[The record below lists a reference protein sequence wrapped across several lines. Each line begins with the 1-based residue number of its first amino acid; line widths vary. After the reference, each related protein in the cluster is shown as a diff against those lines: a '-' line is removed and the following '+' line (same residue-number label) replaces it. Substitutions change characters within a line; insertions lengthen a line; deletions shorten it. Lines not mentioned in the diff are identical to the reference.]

1 MSRRLLSYSF
11 FTLFLLS
18 FFSAN
23 TALAQMNSIVPGG
36 DWRDTKG
43 NLIAATEGGIINV
56 DGIYYLWG
64 MDRSK
69 SNYTFEGIN
78 LYSSPDL
85 KNWTFVNQ
93 ILKKTSHS
101 ELNNGAVVERAKLL
115 HNKKTGQFIIWMH
128 YEGYNA
134 YSVAEV
140 AYATCNTIGG
150 NYTLRSHF
158 RPMNID
164 SRDLN
169 VYQDND
175 GKAYLICTTKGNQNV
190 SLFELDENYTGIVK
204 EVYRGNA
211 SDDMECEGHAIIR
224 TGGYYFWLMSW
235 CTGWDFNDNRYFYS
249 KTLAGPW
256 TSGGNVAVTNTHTYE
271 SQVGFAVP
279 VTGTETTTFLYMGD
293 RWSVNN
299 YAMSRIVML
308 PISVSGTKL
317 NVAWNDQW
325 NIDTKTGVWAPGAAN
340 FQNGVYKITAKHS
353 GKVLGTNGSSVQQQ
367 NYTGAASQHWRI
379 QNLGAS
385 FFRITNIESGKVID
399 INGAS
404 RDAGAKAIQY
414 AWGDAYNQK
423 WQINDCG
430 NGYHRFVS
438 VNTLGKALQI
448 SGASTA
454 AGTDAELG
462 NFNYSNNQLW
472 ELTAVNNSIQ
482 SGKTYRIVNRT
493 SSKVLDGISS
503 DQVVQNGAGNSG
515 SQIWEITDLK
525 NGYYSIVNTQDRK
538 SLSNANSANNLA
550 PAVAESTSETI
561 TFAQQW
567 QITDMGNG
575 YFKIIN
581 RMSGKLLDN
590 KDSKLT
596 DGNPIIQYSDYSS
609 TNNNQQWSFQA
620 ADIIT
625 SVADFP
631 TAAQIK
637 VYPNPARD
645 RIHVSLGDLSAT
657 KISIFDLCG
666 KEIVKLAGT
675 LQGDQDI
682 ETGQA
687 GKGIYLIVVEGDEF
701 KISSGI
707 VIE

>member
-1 MSRRLLSYSF
+1 MTRLI
-11 FTLFLLS
+11 FTFIFSLFLQSILS
-18 FFSAN
+18 NNA
-23 TALAQMNSIVPGG
+23 ALAQMNTIVPGG
-36 DWRDTKG
+36 DWRDTNG

-56 DGIYYLWG
+56 DGMYYLWG

-93 ILKKTSHS
+93 ILKKTSHA

-140 AYATCNTIGG
+140 GYATCNTIGG
-150 NYTLRSHF
+150 NYTFRSHF

-164 SRDLN
+164 SRDIN

-204 EVYRGNA
+204 EVYRGSA
-211 SDDMECEGHAIIR
+211 SNDMECEGHAIIK

-256 TSGGNVAVTNTHTYE
+256 TSGGNIAVTNTHTYE

-279 VTGTETTTFLYMGD
+279 VVGTETTTFLYMGD

-299 YAMSRIVML
+299 FAMSRIVLL
-308 PISVSGTKL
+308 PITVSGTKL
-317 NVAWNDQW
+317 SVGWNDQY

-353 GKVLGTNGSSVQQQ
+353 GKVLGTNGSAVQQQ
-367 NYTGAASQHWRI
+367 NYAGASSQHWRI

-414 AWGDAYNQK
+414 NWNDAYNQK
-423 WQINDCG
+423 WQIIDCG
-430 NGYHRFVS
+430 DGYHRFVS

-448 SGASTA
+448 SGASDA
-454 AGTDAELG
+454 AGANAELG
-462 NFNYSNNQLW
+462 VFNYSNNQLW
-472 ELTAVNNSIQ
+472 EISAVSDKIQ
-482 SGKTYRIVNRT
+482 SGNTYRIVNRT
-493 SSKVLDGISS
+493 SNKVLDGIAN
-503 DQVVQNGAGNSG
+503 QVVQNSVGNSG
-515 SQIWEITDLK
+515 SQIWEVTDLR
-525 NGYYSIVNTQDRK
+525 NGYYSIAS
-538 SLSNANSANNLA
+538 SLERTYHLQNNRRSQKWVMA
-550 PAVAESTSETI
+550 I
-561 TFAQQW
+561 
-567 QITDMGNG
+567 
-575 YFKIIN
+575 
-581 RMSGKLLDN
+581 SG
-590 KDSKLT
+590 SRT
-596 DGNPIIQYSDYSS
+596 
-609 TNNNQQWSFQA
+609 
-620 ADIIT
+620 
-625 SVADFP
+625 
-631 TAAQIK
+631 
-637 VYPNPARD
+637 
-645 RIHVSLGDLSAT
+645 
-657 KISIFDLCG
+657 
-666 KEIVKLAGT
+666 E
-675 LQGDQDI
+675 
-682 ETGQA
+682 
-687 GKGIYLIVVEGDEF
+687 
-701 KISSGI
+701 
-707 VIE
+707 

>member
-1 MSRRLLSYSF
+1 MQSV
-11 FTLFLLS
+11 
-18 FFSAN
+18 
-23 TALAQMNSIVPGG
+23 VPGG
-36 DWRDTKG
+36 DWRDTRG
-43 NLIAATEGGIINV
+43 NLIAATEGGIIKV
-56 DGIYYLWG
+56 DGLYYLWG

-93 ILKKTSHS
+93 ILKRTSHA

-150 NYTLRSHF
+150 NYTFRSHF

-169 VYQDND
+169 VYQDDD

-204 EVYRGNA
+204 EIYRGSA
-211 SDDMECEGHAIIR
+211 SNDMECEGHAIIR

-256 TSGGNVAVTNTHTYE
+256 TSGGNIAVTNTHTYE

-279 VTGTETTTFLYMGD
+279 VTGSETTTFLYMGD

-308 PISVSGTKL
+308 PVSVSGTKL
-317 NVAWNDQW
+317 SVAWNDQW
-325 NIDTKTGVWAPGAAN
+325 NIDTKTGLWAPGSPG
-340 FQNGVYKITAKHS
+340 FVNGVFKITAKHS
-353 GKVLGTNGSSVQQQ
+353 GKVLGTNGSAVQQQ
-367 NYTGAASQHWRI
+367 NYTGAATQHWKI

-399 INGAS
+399 VNGAS
-404 RDAGAKAIQY
+404 REAGAKAIQY
-414 AWGDAYNQK
+414 TWNDAYNQK
-423 WQINDCG
+423 WHIIDCG

-438 VNTLGKALQI
+438 VNTLGKALQV

-454 AGTDAELG
+454 AGIDAEIG
-462 NFNYSNNQLW
+462 NFNYNNNQLW
-472 ELTAVNNSIQ
+472 EITAVNSHLI
-482 SGKTYRIVNRT
+482 SGKSYRIVNRT
-493 SSKVLDGISS
+493 SSKVLDAISPTS
-503 DQVVQNGAGNSG
+503 SAVQNSSSSSG
-515 SQIWEITDLK
+515 SQIWELTDLK
-525 NGYYSIVNTQDRK
+525 NGYYSITNSV
-538 SLSNANSANNLA
+538 SGSFLSNGNSVTNLD
-550 PAVAESTSETI
+550 PAVQTSDAESSFTN
-561 TFAQQW
+561 QW
-567 QITDMGNG
+567 QIIEVSNG
-575 YFKIIN
+575 YYKIMN
-581 RMSGKLLDN
+581 RMSGKVLDN
-590 KDSKLT
+590 KDGKLT
-596 DGNPIIQYSDYSS
+596 DGNPVVQYTDYASN
-609 TNNNQQWSFQA
+609 NNNQQWSFQA

-625 SVADFP
+625 PVAEISVVM
-631 TAAQIK
+631 QIE
-637 VYPNPARD
+637 VYPNPASEKI
-645 RIHVSLGDLSAT
+645 RISMGELTAV
-657 KISIFDLCG
+657 KISLLDVYG
-666 KEIVKLAGT
+666 KEILKL
-675 LQGDQDI
+675 
-682 ETGQA
+682 TGHLTGEQEFNSEDLS
-687 GKGIYLIVVEGDEF
+687 KGMYLIVVEGNEF
-701 KISSGI
+701 RTSRG
-707 VIE
+707 VLVE

>member
-1 MSRRLLSYSF
+1 MTRLI
-11 FTLFLLS
+11 FTFIFSLFLQSILS
-18 FFSAN
+18 NNA
-23 TALAQMNSIVPGG
+23 ALAQMNTIVPGG
-36 DWRDTKG
+36 DWRDTNG

-56 DGIYYLWG
+56 DGMYYLWG

-93 ILKKTSHS
+93 ILKKTSHA

-140 AYATCNTIGG
+140 GYATCNTIGG
-150 NYTLRSHF
+150 NYTFRSHF

-164 SRDLN
+164 SRDIN

-204 EVYRGNA
+204 EVYRGSA
-211 SDDMECEGHAIIR
+211 SNDMECEGHAIIK

-256 TSGGNVAVTNTHTYE
+256 TSGGNIAVTNTHTYE

-279 VTGTETTTFLYMGD
+279 VVGTETTTFLYMGD

-299 YAMSRIVML
+299 FAMSRIVLL
-308 PISVSGTKL
+308 PITVSGTKL
-317 NVAWNDQW
+317 SVGWNDQY

-353 GKVLGTNGSSVQQQ
+353 GKVLGTNGSAVQQQ
-367 NYTGAASQHWRI
+367 NYAGASSQHWRI

-414 AWGDAYNQK
+414 NWNDAYNQK
-423 WQINDCG
+423 WQIIDCG
-430 NGYHRFVS
+430 DGYHRFVS

-448 SGASTA
+448 SGASDA
-454 AGTDAELG
+454 AGANAELG
-462 NFNYSNNQLW
+462 VFNYSNNQLW
-472 ELTAVNNSIQ
+472 EISAVSDKIQ
-482 SGKTYRIVNRT
+482 SGNTYRIVNRT
-493 SSKVLDGISS
+493 SNKVLDGIA
-503 DQVVQNGAGNSG
+503 DQVVQNSAGNSG
-515 SQIWEITDLK
+515 SQIWEVTDLR
-525 NGYYSIVNTQDRK
+525 NGYYSIASSLDGNL
-538 SLSNANSANNLA
+538 LSNDHSVTNLD
-550 PAVAESTSETI
+550 PIVLSDSEDI
-561 TFAQQW
+561 SFSEQW
-567 QITDMGNG
+567 QITEMGNG
-575 YFKIIN
+575 YFRITN
-581 RMSGKLLDN
+581 RMSGKVLDN
-590 KDSKLT
+590 KDGELT
-596 DGNPIIQYSDYSS
+596 DGNLVVQYSDYSS
-609 TNNNQQWSFQA
+609 NNNNQQWSLQA

-625 SVADFP
+625 SVADFSVSS
-631 TAAQIK
+631 QIK
-637 VYPNPARD
+637 VYPNPARE
-645 RIHVSLGDLSAT
+645 RIHVSLGNLSAS
-657 KISIFDLCG
+657 KISLVDLCG
-666 KEIVKLAGT
+666 KEIVKVSGM
-675 LQGDQDI
+675 LQGDQHI
-682 ETGQA
+682 ETDKVGN
-687 GKGIYLIVVEGDEF
+687 GIYVIVVEGNEF
-701 KISSGI
+701 RISSGI

>member
-1 MSRRLLSYSF
+1 MTRLIF
-11 FTLFLLS
+11 TFIFTLFLQSILS
-18 FFSAN
+18 NNA
-23 TALAQMNSIVPGG
+23 ALAQMNSVVPGG
-36 DWRDTKG
+36 DWRDTNG
-43 NLIAATEGGIINV
+43 NLISATEGGIINV
-56 DGIYYLWG
+56 DGVYYLWG

-93 ILKKTSHS
+93 ILKKTSHA

-140 AYATCNTIGG
+140 GYATCNTIGG
-150 NYTLRSHF
+150 NYTFRSHF

-164 SRDLN
+164 SRDIN
-169 VYQDND
+169 VYQDTD

-204 EVYRGNA
+204 EVYRGSA
-211 SDDMECEGHAIIR
+211 SNDMECEGHAIIK

-235 CTGWDFNDNRYFYS
+235 CTGWDFNDNRFFYS
-249 KTLAGPW
+249 RTLAGPW
-256 TSGGNVAVTNTHTYE
+256 TSGGNIAVTNTHTYE

-279 VTGTETTTFLYMGD
+279 VVGKETTTFLYMGD

-299 YAMSRIVML
+299 FAMSRIVLL
-308 PISVSGTKL
+308 PITVSGTKL
-317 NVAWNDQW
+317 SVGWNDQY

-353 GKVLGTNGSSVQQQ
+353 GKVLDTNGSSVQQQ
-367 NYTGAASQHWRI
+367 NYTGSSSQHWRI

-414 AWGDAYNQK
+414 NWNDAYNQK
-423 WQINDCG
+423 WQIIDCG
-430 NGYHRFVS
+430 DGYHRLVS

-448 SGASTA
+448 SGASDA
-454 AGTDAELG
+454 AGANAELG
-462 NFNYSNNQLW
+462 VFNYSNNQLW
-472 ELTAVNNSIQ
+472 EISAVSDKIQ
-482 SGKTYRIVNRT
+482 SGNTYRIVNRT
-493 SSKVLDGISS
+493 SNKVLDGIA
-503 DQVVQNGAGNSG
+503 DQVVQNSAGNSG
-515 SQIWEITDLK
+515 SQIWEVTDLR
-525 NGYYSIVNTQDRK
+525 NGYYSIANSLDGK
-538 SLSNANSANNLA
+538 LLSNDHSVTNLD
-550 PAVAESTSETI
+550 PIVLSDSEDISFAEE
-561 TFAQQW
+561 W

-575 YFKIIN
+575 YFSITN
-581 RMSGKLLDN
+581 RMSGKVLDN
-590 KDSKLT
+590 KDGELT
-596 DGNPIIQYSDYSS
+596 DGNPVVQYSDYSS
-609 TNNNQQWSFQA
+609 NNNNQQWSLQA

-625 SVADFP
+625 SVSDFSVSS
-631 TAAQIK
+631 QIK
-637 VYPNPARD
+637 VYPNPARE
-645 RIHVSLGDLSAT
+645 RIHVSLGNLNAS
-657 KISIFDLCG
+657 KISLVDLCG
-666 KEIVKLAGT
+666 KEIVTVSGM
-675 LQGDQDI
+675 LQGDQHI
-682 ETGQA
+682 ETGKV
-687 GKGIYLIVVEGDEF
+687 GNGIYVIVVEGDEF
-701 KISSGI
+701 RISSGI

>member
-1 MSRRLLSYSF
+1 
-11 FTLFLLS
+11 
-18 FFSAN
+18 
-23 TALAQMNSIVPGG
+23 MNSIVPGG
-36 DWRDTKG
+36 DWRDKKG
-43 NLIAATEGGIINV
+43 NLIAATEGGIIIV

-93 ILKKTSHS
+93 ILKKTSHA

-150 NYTLRSHF
+150 NYTFRSHF

-211 SDDMECEGHAIIR
+211 SDDMECEGHAIIK

-256 TSGGNVAVTNTHTYE
+256 TSGGNIAVTNTHTYE

-279 VTGTETTTFLYMGD
+279 VTGAETTTFLYMGD

-299 YAMSRIVML
+299 FAMSRIVLL
-308 PISVSGTKL
+308 PITVSGTKL
-317 NVAWNDQW
+317 SVGWNDQW

-353 GKVLGTNGSSVQQQ
+353 GKVLGTNGSAVQQQ
-367 NYTGAASQHWRI
+367 NYIGTASQHWRI

-404 RDAGAKAIQY
+404 KDAGAKAIQY
-414 AWGDAYNQK
+414 NWSDAYNQK
-423 WQINDCG
+423 WQIIDCG

-448 SGASTA
+448 FGSSNA
-454 AGTDAELG
+454 AGADAELG
-462 NFNYSNNQLW
+462 VFNYSNNQLW
-472 ELTAVNNSIQ
+472 EITAVSEKTQ

-493 SSKVLDGISS
+493 SSKVLDGISA
-503 DQVVQNGAGNSG
+503 DQVVQNGTANSG

-525 NGYYSIVNTQDRK
+525 NGYYSIKNSLDGK
-538 SLSNANSANNLA
+538 FLSNDNSVTNLDPIVQDGAA
-550 PAVAESTSETI
+550 PT

-567 QITDMGNG
+567 ELTDMGNG
-575 YFKIIN
+575 YFRIMN
-581 RMSGKLLDN
+581 RMSGKVLDN
-590 KDSKLT
+590 KDGKLT
-596 DGNPIIQYSDYSS
+596 DGNPVVQYSDYSS
-609 TNNNQQWSFQA
+609 NNNNQQWSFQS

-625 SVADFP
+625 SIGDFS
-631 TAAQIK
+631 ASAQIR
-637 VYPNPARD
+637 VYPNPAREK
-645 RIHVSLGDLSAT
+645 IYVSLGDLSAS
-657 KISIFDLCG
+657 KISLFDLCG
-666 KEIVKLAGT
+666 KEIVKLTGN
-675 LQGDQDI
+675 LQGDQAI
-682 ETGQA
+682 ETGKV
-687 GKGIYLIVVEGDEF
+687 GNGIYVIVVEGDEF

>member
-1 MSRRLLSYSF
+1 MSRCLLVYTF
-11 FTLFLLS
+11 FTLFTLN
-18 FFSAN
+18 FFSGN
-23 TALAQMNSIVPGG
+23 SALAQMNPIVPGG
-36 DWRDTKG
+36 DWRDTDG

-150 NYTLRSHF
+150 NYTFRSHF

-164 SRDLN
+164 SRDIN

-190 SLFELDENYTGIVK
+190 SLFELDESYTGIVK
-204 EVYRGNA
+204 EVYRGSA
-211 SDDMECEGHAIIR
+211 SNDMECEGHAIIK

-256 TSGGNVAVTNTHTYE
+256 TSGGNIAVTNTHTYE

-279 VTGTETTTFLYMGD
+279 VTGTETTTFLYMAD

-299 YAMSRIVML
+299 FAMSRIVLL

-317 NVAWNDQW
+317 SVAWNDQW

-353 GKVLGTNGSSVQQQ
+353 GKVLGTNGSAVQQQ
-367 NYTGAASQHWRI
+367 NYTGTASQHWRI

-414 AWGDAYNQK
+414 NWNDAYNQK
-423 WQINDCG
+423 WQIIDCG

-448 SGASTA
+448 SGTSDA
-454 AGTDAELG
+454 AGANAELG
-462 NFNYSNNQLW
+462 VFNYSNNQLW
-472 ELTAVNNSIQ
+472 EISAVSDKIQ
-482 SGKTYRIVNRT
+482 SGNTYRIVNRT
-493 SSKVLDGISS
+493 SNKVLDGIA
-503 DQVVQNGAGNSG
+503 DQVVQNSAGNSG
-515 SQIWEITDLK
+515 SQIWEVTDLR
-525 NGYYSIVNTQDRK
+525 NGYYSIASSLDGNL
-538 SLSNANSANNLA
+538 LSNDHSVTNLD
-550 PAVAESTSETI
+550 PIVLSDSEDISFAE
-561 TFAQQW
+561 QW
-567 QITDMGNG
+567 QITEMGNG
-575 YFKIIN
+575 YFRITN
-581 RMSGKLLDN
+581 RMSGNVLDN
-590 KDSKLT
+590 KDGELA
-596 DGNPIIQYSDYSS
+596 DGNLVVQYSDYSS
-609 TNNNQQWSFQA
+609 NNNNQQWSLQA

-625 SVADFP
+625 SVADFSVSS
-631 TAAQIK
+631 QIK
-637 VYPNPARD
+637 VYPNPARE
-645 RIHVSLGDLSAT
+645 RIHVSLGNLSAS
-657 KISIFDLCG
+657 KISLVDLCG
-666 KEIVKLAGT
+666 KEIVKVSGM
-675 LQGDQDI
+675 LQGDQNI
-682 ETGQA
+682 QTSKVGN
-687 GKGIYLIVVEGDEF
+687 GVYVIVVEGDEF
-701 KISSGI
+701 RITSGI
-707 VIE
+707 MIE

>member
-1 MSRRLLSYSF
+1 MTRLI
-11 FTLFLLS
+11 FTFIFSLFLQSILS
-18 FFSAN
+18 NNA
-23 TALAQMNSIVPGG
+23 ALAQMNTIVPGG
-36 DWRDTKG
+36 DWRDTNG

-56 DGIYYLWG
+56 DGMYYLWG

-93 ILKKTSHS
+93 ILKKTSHA

-140 AYATCNTIGG
+140 GYATCNTIGG
-150 NYTLRSHF
+150 NYTFRSHF

-164 SRDLN
+164 SRDIN

-204 EVYRGNA
+204 EVYRGSA
-211 SDDMECEGHAIIR
+211 SNDMECEGHAIIK

-256 TSGGNVAVTNTHTYE
+256 TSGGNIAVTNTHTYE

-279 VTGTETTTFLYMGD
+279 VVGTETTTFLYMGD

-299 YAMSRIVML
+299 FAMSRIVLL
-308 PISVSGTKL
+308 PITVSGTKL
-317 NVAWNDQW
+317 SVGWNDQY

-353 GKVLGTNGSSVQQQ
+353 GKVLGTNGSAVQQQ
-367 NYTGAASQHWRI
+367 NYAGASSQHWRI

-414 AWGDAYNQK
+414 NWNDAYNQK
-423 WQINDCG
+423 WQIIDCG
-430 NGYHRFVS
+430 DGYHRFVS

-448 SGASTA
+448 SGASDA
-454 AGTDAELG
+454 AGANAELG
-462 NFNYSNNQLW
+462 VFNYSNNQLW
-472 ELTAVNNSIQ
+472 EISAVSDKIQ
-482 SGKTYRIVNRT
+482 SGNTYRIVNRT
-493 SSKVLDGISS
+493 SNKVLDGIA
-503 DQVVQNGAGNSG
+503 DQVVQNSAGNSG
-515 SQIWEITDLK
+515 SQIWEVTDLR
-525 NGYYSIVNTQDRK
+525 NGYYSIASSLDGNL
-538 SLSNANSANNLA
+538 LSNDHSVTNLD
-550 PAVAESTSETI
+550 PIVLSDSEDI
-561 TFAQQW
+561 SFSEQW
-567 QITDMGNG
+567 QITEMGNG
-575 YFKIIN
+575 YFRITN
-581 RMSGKLLDN
+581 RMSGKVLDN
-590 KDSKLT
+590 KDGELT
-596 DGNPIIQYSDYSS
+596 DGNLVVQYSDYSS
-609 TNNNQQWSFQA
+609 NNNNQQWSLQA

-625 SVADFP
+625 SVADFSVSS
-631 TAAQIK
+631 QIK
-637 VYPNPARD
+637 VYPNPARE
-645 RIHVSLGDLSAT
+645 RIHVSLGNLSAS
-657 KISIFDLCG
+657 KISLVDLCG
-666 KEIVKLAGT
+666 KEIVKVSGM
-675 LQGDQDI
+675 LQGDQHI
-682 ETGQA
+682 ETG
-687 GKGIYLIVVEGDEF
+687 KVDNGIYVIVVEGDEF
-701 KISSGI
+701 RITSGI
-707 VIE
+707 MIE